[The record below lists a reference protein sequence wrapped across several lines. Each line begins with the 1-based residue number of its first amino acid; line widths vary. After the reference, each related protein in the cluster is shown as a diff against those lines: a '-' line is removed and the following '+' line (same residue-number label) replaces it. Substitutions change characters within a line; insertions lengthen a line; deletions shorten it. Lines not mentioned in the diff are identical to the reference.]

1 MEKLEYIVPCHFGLE
16 AVLKREISDLGL
28 EITCVE
34 DGRVTFAGDRQALCR
49 ANIFLRSAQRVLIKI
64 GSFHA
69 ETFEELFGYSALTGN
84 GRPTNSEYIAQI
96 ADRIRLEMGSG
107 CKVS

>member
-16 AVLKREISDLGL
+16 AVLKREITDLGL

-49 ANIFLRSAQRVLIKI
+49 ANVYLRSVELVLIKI
-64 GSFHA
+64 GSVHA
-69 ETFEELFGYSALTGN
+69 ESFEELF
-84 GRPTNSEYIAQI
+84 
-96 ADRIRLEMGSG
+96 
-107 CKVS
+107 

>member
-1 MEKLEYIVPCHFGLE
+1 M
-16 AVLKREISDLGL
+16 
-28 EITCVE
+28 E

-69 ETFEELFGYSALTGN
+69 ESFEELFQKTKAL
-84 GRPTNSEYIAQI
+84 PWEAYIPKDGKFWVAEGGQCEEQ
-96 ADRIRLEMGSG
+96 A
-107 CKVS
+107 V